1 MCYVAY
7 VFALVALI
15 CCWAI
20 ADVSVRAKLILT
32 GIYAATW
39 LADLVIPFA
48 GGFLQMIFALGV
60 YALTFRTGK
69 GSPWRP

>member
-1 MCYVAY
+1 VAY

-48 GGFLQMIFALGV
+48 SGFLQMIFALGV